1 MEVVYAQPLVKDML
15 SAISYLHANGIV
27 HRDLKLENFI
37 FSGPEAG
44 EGKIKLIDFGLSRAC
59 LESEVMT
66 ADVGSVI
73 YKAPEVMKANYSE
86 ASDLWSLGVICHM
99 LVTGIV
105 PWEGESRVEI
115 EASINKEISDP
126 AGFHG
131 YLTWFYESMYACL
144 LGVVTRTCCI
154 CLSSFSFLCRLLA
167 PILARCPALHL
178 SHGKCV
184 CVCVC
189 GVYVHADIR
198 FTFYR

>member
-1 MEVVYAQPLVKDML
+1 ML

-37 FSGPEAG
+37 FSGPEDG

-73 YKAPEVMKANYSE
+73 YKAPEVTVGKYSE

-105 PWEGESRVEI
+105 PWEGNTRVEI
-115 EASINKEISDP
+115 EASIKKEISDP
-126 AGFHG
+126 QG
-131 YLTWFYESMYACL
+131 S
-144 LGVVTRTCCI
+144 CCPAPS
-154 CLSSFSFLCRLLA
+154 CVPRSRLL
-167 PILARCPALHL
+167 PSSVFSNHHSARPRNAATPFRCSALKWVVARVITHL
-178 SHGKCV
+178 G
-184 CVCVC
+184 
-189 GVYVHADIR
+189 
-198 FTFYR
+198 